1 MKKIFPLM
9 FSLMFAGQVFA
20 AETDVIATDA
30 VATEVVVNEEEAAK
44 AEVVFNTLKD
54 SGLSGEQIIAVVQK
68 ELENETTEN
77 EYRSVLKKSNQE
89 KIVWM
94 LVGASI
100 LGGTLL
106 AIKYGVP
113 AIKSLFD
120 KKPEVKGD
128 DKGKDEKPAED
139 KKAKGDEN
147 GQQVVGDALQKVVAQ
162 PNEAVLPV
170 TNK

>member
-1 MKKIFPLM
+1 
-9 FSLMFAGQVFA
+9 
-20 AETDVIATDA
+20 
-30 VATEVVVNEEEAAK
+30 
-44 AEVVFNTLKD
+44 
-54 SGLSGEQIIAVVQK
+54 
-68 ELENETTEN
+68 
-77 EYRSVLKKSNQE
+77 
-89 KIVWM
+89 